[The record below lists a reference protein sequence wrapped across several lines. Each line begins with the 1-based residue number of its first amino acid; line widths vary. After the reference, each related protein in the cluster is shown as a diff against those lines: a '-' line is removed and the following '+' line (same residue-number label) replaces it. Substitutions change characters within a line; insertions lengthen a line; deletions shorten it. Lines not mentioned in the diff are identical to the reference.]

1 MNSVV
6 RVLVVWMVGLCLSGV
21 VVAAD
26 SLRTKNN
33 GMTSV
38 QKQSVGARAKDGKTS
53 MKVTMMLRVASN
65 DNKAAVL
72 NAPAALSNKNNVVS
86 NSQVVVA
93 NSQLAMA
100 QNDRFRISGG
110 TMRISGNDKED
121 SDDSSSE

>member
-1 MNSVV
+1 MNSAI
-6 RVLVVWMVGLCLSGV
+6 RVFVVWMAVLCLSWV

-38 QKQSVGARAKDGKTS
+38 QKQSVGAQSKDGKTS
-53 MKVTMMLRVASN
+53 MKVTMMLHVASN

-72 NAPAALSNKNNVVS
+72 NAPTALSNKNNVVS

-93 NSQLAMA
+93 NSQLAIT

-110 TMRISGNDKED
+110 TMRISGNAKED